1 MYQKYSL
8 AWISHATDAFIST
21 NPFFYSA
28 IHNILTSVRPP
39 TTPKKQRGRQ
49 MTKKIDP
56 EQLVALEELLV
67 SNTVQLDTITQLLVE
82 KGVFTKDEFFDMLK
96 QIQKEFKKKNN
107 D

>member
-1 MYQKYSL
+1 
-8 AWISHATDAFIST
+8 
-21 NPFFYSA
+21 
-28 IHNILTSVRPP
+28 
-39 TTPKKQRGRQ
+39 

>member
-1 MYQKYSL
+1 
-8 AWISHATDAFIST
+8 
-21 NPFFYSA
+21 
-28 IHNILTSVRPP
+28 
-39 TTPKKQRGRQ
+39 
-49 MTKKIDP
+49 MTKKFDQ

-82 KGVFTKDEFFDMLK
+82 KGVFTKNEFFDMLK